1 MSSRMVNV
9 PTPQRIKHALS
20 RRYTRDSRSRPPYD
34 DFSEEGSNP
43 LCYPLTGMLSNGQ
56 GGDGLVMASK
66 LLPTPL
72 PETVTL
78 SESGLTATI
87 NDDRFVPGSL
97 LLTIGDTPQSHLN
110 VGRPEVL
117 QFEYI
122 RRIGHVVDLTR
133 QPAAPLT
140 ALHLGGGALTL
151 PRYLEA
157 TRPGSRQQVIEW
169 EPELIDLVRRHAP
182 WDPSW
187 SIRIR
192 YGDARQ
198 MLDRLPAGLRDS
210 CDVIVV
216 DLFAGDHTP
225 AHLTSTG
232 FYESALR
239 YLNPTGVLVVNVVD
253 GPGQKFA
260 RSQWA
265 TLSALCGFVGVVGEA
280 SIVRGRRFGN
290 LVTIATKTFSEPS
303 WWPELSR
310 LGPHP
315 SATLSGTKLAHLI
328 SGHAPVTD
336 QTATDSPQLGKGFT
350 SES

>member
-9 PTPQRIKHALS
+9 PTPSTQIRVLS

-34 DFSEEGSNP
+34 DRSEEGSNP
-43 LCYPLTGMLSNGQ
+43 SCYPLWAKLSNGKD
-56 GGDGLVMASK
+56 GDGIVMASSPSP
-66 LLPTPL
+66 PTL
-72 PETVTL
+72 PETISL
-78 SESGLTATI
+78 SESGLKATI
-87 NDDRFVPGSL
+87 SDDRFVPGSL
-97 LLTIGDTPQSHLN
+97 LLTIGATPQSHLN
-110 VGRPEVL
+110 IGHPDVL

-122 RRIGHVVDLTR
+122 RRIGHVIDLITT
-133 QPAAPLT
+133 PTTPLT

-151 PRYLEA
+151 PRYLET

-169 EPELIDLVRRHAP
+169 EPDLIDLVRRHAP
-182 WDPSW
+182 WESSW
-187 SIRIR
+187 SIRVR
-192 YGDARQ
+192 YGDARH
-198 MLDRLPAGLRDS
+198 MLDRLPAGLQES
-210 CDVIVV
+210 CDLIVV

-225 AHLTSTG
+225 AHLTSTE
-232 FYESALR
+232 FYEATLR
-239 YLNPTGVLVVNVVD
+239 YLKPTGTLAVNIVD
-253 GPGQKFA
+253 GPGQHFA

-280 SIVRGRRFGN
+280 SIVRGRRLGN
-290 LVTIATKTFSEPS
+290 LVTIGRLEQQEPQ

-336 QTATDSPQLGKGFT
+336 QTATPSPRLGKGFI
-350 SES
+350 SGP

>member
-9 PTPQRIKHALS
+9 PTPSTHNCVLS

-34 DFSEEGSNP
+34 DHSEEGSNP
-43 LCYPLTGMLSNGQ
+43 SCYPLMAKLSNGK
-56 GGDGLVMASK
+56 GGDGLVMASSQPP
-66 LLPTPL
+66 PTL
-72 PETVTL
+72 PETITL
-78 SESGLTATI
+78 GESGLQATI
-87 NDDRFVPGSL
+87 SDDRFVPGSL
-97 LLTIGDTPQSHLN
+97 LLTIGATPQSHLN
-110 VGRPEVL
+110 LGHPDVL

-122 RRIGHVVDLTR
+122 RRIGHVIDLMHT
-133 QPAAPLT
+133 PTTPLT

-151 PRYLEA
+151 PRYLET

-169 EPELIDLVRRHAP
+169 EPDLIALVRRHAP
-182 WDPSW
+182 WESSW
-187 SIRIR
+187 SIRVR

-198 MLDRLPAGLRDS
+198 MLARLPGGLHNS
-210 CDVIVV
+210 CDLIVV

-225 AHLTSTG
+225 AHLTSTE
-232 FYESALR
+232 FYESVLR
-239 YLNPTGVLVVNVVD
+239 YLTPSGVLVVNLVD

-260 RSQWA
+260 RAQWA
-265 TLSALCGFVGVVGEA
+265 TLSALFGFVGVVGEA

-290 LVTIATKTFSEPS
+290 LVTIAQHPSVEPA

-315 SATLSGTKLAHLI
+315 SATLSGGKLHNLI

-336 QTATDSPQLGKGFT
+336 ETATASPKLGKGFI
-350 SES
+350 SGS